1 LEQGVVIKLN
11 NPYEV
16 LGIKEGASEEE
27 IKKAYREQVK
37 KYHPD
42 QYHDNPLSELAEE
55 KLKELNE
62 AYDYL
67 MKNAGNRKG
76 AGANSGRNG
85 STYGGGGSQYGGG
98 NQNGGWNSQPDN
110 EFFNQVKRNINSGN
124 LNQAESMLDGYSN
137 RTAPWYFL
145 KGIIFSRKGWYDE
158 AYNHIQTA
166 VNMDPSNYEY
176 RNALNKMGMQN
187 NMFRGNAYSRGYNRN
202 TNDLCTMCQ
211 CLWCTD
217 CCCEMGGGDFID
229 CC

>member
-1 LEQGVVIKLN
+1 MEQGVVTELN
-11 NPYEV
+11 NPYEI
-16 LGIKEGASEEE
+16 LGIKEGASEEQ

-42 QYHDNPLSELAEE
+42 QYQDNPLSDLAEE

-67 MKNAGNRKG
+67 MKNAGTRSNNARSSTS
-76 AGANSGRNG
+76 ANSGG
-85 STYGGGGSQYGGG
+85 SGSSG
-98 NQNGGWNSQPDN
+98 NKYNKGWNSQPDN
-110 EFFNQVKRNINSGN
+110 DFFNQVKNNINSGN
-124 LNQAESMLDGYSN
+124 LNQAESMLDGYAN

-176 RNALNKMGMQN
+176 RNALNKMNMSN
-187 NMFRGNAYSRGYNRN
+187 NTYRGTAAGRGYNRGN
-202 TNDLCTMCQ
+202 PDLCTICQ
-211 CLWCTD
+211 CLWCSD

>member
-1 LEQGVVIKLN
+1 MN
-11 NPYEV
+11 NPYEI
-16 LGIKEGASEEE
+16 LGVKEGAGEEE

-42 QYHDNPLSELAEE
+42 QYQDNPLSGLAEE

-67 MKNAGNRKG
+67 MKNPGNRSAK
-76 AGANSGRNG
+76 SSR
-85 STYGGGGSQYGGG
+85 SSYGGGSSGSGAG
-98 NQNGGWNSQPDN
+98 NKYSNGWNSQPDN
-110 EFFNQVKRNINSGN
+110 DFFNQVKNNINMGN

-158 AYNHIQTA
+158 ARNHIQTA

-176 RNALNKMGMQN
+176 RNALNKMNVSN
-187 NMFRGNAYSRGYNRN
+187 NSYRGNAYGRGYNSN

-211 CLWCTD
+211 CLWCSD
-217 CCCEMGGGDFID
+217 CCCEMSGGDLVS